1 MSTRLFVALA
11 LALAVGL
18 ATAVSPFASSSPDG
32 LNKVA
37 SEKGFATEARPSRGP
52 IAGYEFPGI
61 ADRRLARGVS
71 GFAGTIGVFAL
82 GWGFAYAVR
91 RRPVAAP

>member
-1 MSTRLFVALA
+1 MSTRVFVAVA

-18 ATAVSPFASSSPDG
+18 ATAVSPFASPSPDG

-37 SEKGFATEARPSRGP
+37 AEKGFATQARPSHGL

-61 ADRRLARGVS
+61 ADHRIARGVS
-71 GFAGTIGVFAL
+71 GFAGTVGVFAL
-82 GWGFAYAVR
+82 AWGVAYAAR